1 MHLLFIGKTVS
12 EKKSFGFIQQND
24 YCKIIRKSRAR
35 ISFGRIK
42 NTKNGKNSKTM

>member
-24 YCKIIRKSRAR
+24 YGKSIRKSTAQ

-42 NTKNGKNSKTM
+42 KYKKWLKR